1 MDKNN
6 IGENLEAL
14 EEAGNEFCTSGVNIT
29 FFAYKIPGKFIDLL
43 WIDNFLVNF
52 G

>member
-1 MDKNN
+1 M
-6 IGENLEAL
+6 ETF
-14 EEAGNEFCTSGVNIT
+14 EEAGHEFYTSSVNTT

-43 WIDNFLVNF
+43 WIDKFLVNY